1 MLTMKE
7 KAKENLT
14 AAINKLGKIFPK
26 LGISKSTSDIINDIE
41 AGGYIKDREGVLSS
55 PENGQEY
62 AEEIVRQYIS
72 DRVIAELTKNDGPY
86 KNLMDALKNLTGCL
100 GIADFNIRTL
110 KIDYKE
116 EGLLE
121 KFKNL
126 FSSSTKVDPKET
138 IFKEQIFP
146 VIHVFLE
153 NTAQKLDESLL
164 HATTVKL
171 GAEISTAIG
180 HNFIL
185 NIIKDDQKFADFKST
200 IESLAGEPDLNKLAT
215 AINGAV
221 TEINDFINSL
231 SDALSTLYDA
241 AGALETIQQDTFSKQ
256 IIFQNN
262 SLPGIY
268 NYLQQNIKNLGTPL
282 LLTIEAKS
290 GLNLARESDKSLIIR
305 VADADIAEAATEPLG
320 SLAAEKDLKKFA
332 DGIKALA
339 AAINE
344 KINYLSNGF
353 KALYEEFNNLKAA
366 IPEPIRKAS
375 ENDIEGVFDAFKS
388 GTSQS
393 LDGLVGLIEKFYAGD

>member
-1 MLTMKE
+1 MDEQALQ
-7 KAKENLT
+7 NLT
-14 AAINKLGKIFPK
+14 AAIKKLGKIFPT

-41 AGGYIKDREGVLSS
+41 AGGYIKDREGALSDS
-55 PENGQEY
+55 ENGQEC

-100 GIADFNIRTL
+100 GIDDFNIRTL

-121 KFKNL
+121 QFTRL
-126 FSSSTKVDPKET
+126 FSFSKKVDPKET

-146 VIHVFLE
+146 VIHSFLE

-241 AGALETIQQDTFSKQ
+241 AGALETIQQDTFSRQ
-256 IIFQNN
+256 RIFQNN
-262 SLPGIY
+262 SLPDIY
-268 NYLQQNIKNLGTPL
+268 DYLQQNIQHLGTPL
-282 LLTIEAKS
+282 LPDIKAKS
-290 GLNLARESDKSLIIR
+290 GLALDRESDNDLITR
-305 VADADIAEAATEPLG
+305 VTDADIAEAAAELLG

-339 AAINE
+339 ATINE
-344 KINYLSNGF
+344 KVDHLSRGF
-353 KALYEEFNNLKAA
+353 EALYKEFDNLKAA

-375 ENDIEGVFDAFKS
+375 ENEIEGVFDAFKS
-388 GTSQS
+388 GISQS